1 MSWYEANQ
9 AHLMSEIAGV
19 RAALERC
26 AAGADPPEEGITRA
40 ASTMAGEEN
49 DPPPAIEQ
57 LSHAFGLSPFERAI
71 LLMCAGVELD
81 TSFARLIAAAQNDSR
96 RPFPTFGFA
105 LAALSEPHWSALS
118 PSAPLRRWRLIE
130 VNTAESLTNGRIRI
144 DERVLHYLAGVS
156 HLDDRLSGLL
166 EWVAVP
172 GDLPP
177 SHQAHVHT
185 VVRAWSSLTES
196 TLAAVQLSGDDPQ

>member
-26 AAGADPPEEGITRA
+26 AAGADPPEEEITRA
-40 ASTMAGEEN
+40 ASTMSVEEI

-81 TSFARLIAAAQNDSR
+81 TSFAR
-96 RPFPTFGFA
+96 F
-105 LAALSEPHWSALS
+105 
-118 PSAPLRRWRLIE
+118 
-130 VNTAESLTNGRIRI
+130 
-144 DERVLHYLAGVS
+144 
-156 HLDDRLSGLL
+156 RLS
-166 EWVAVP
+166 VAP
-172 GDLPP
+172 WPRSANRIG
-177 SHQAHVHT
+177 AHY
-185 VVRAWSSLTES
+185 RRQRRC
-196 TLAAVQLSGDDPQ
+196 AAGA